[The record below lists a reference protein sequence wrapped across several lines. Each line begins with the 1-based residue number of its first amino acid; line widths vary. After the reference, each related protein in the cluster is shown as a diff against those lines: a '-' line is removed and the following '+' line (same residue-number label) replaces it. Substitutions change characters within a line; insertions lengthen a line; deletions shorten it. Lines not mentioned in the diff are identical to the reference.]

1 MFHQMYMQ
9 QNKVIS
15 ELVEYA
21 NSVPVPD
28 NVASVKIVVEYLEAL
43 YKLEYHVQIFKL
55 TGSTTLCKKNEKGFN
70 S

>member
-28 NVASVKIVVEYLEAL
+28 NVASVKIVVEYLGAL

-55 TGSTTLCKKNEKGFN
+55 TGSTALCKKNEKGFN